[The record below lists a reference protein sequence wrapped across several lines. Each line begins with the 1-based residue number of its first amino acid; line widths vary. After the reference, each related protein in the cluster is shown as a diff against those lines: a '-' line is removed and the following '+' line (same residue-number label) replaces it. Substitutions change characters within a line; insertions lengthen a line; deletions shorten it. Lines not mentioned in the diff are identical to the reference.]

1 MKMFKF
7 LIVALAYAGIAFGGQ
22 MNLNMAS
29 PTDTALIKDFLTRI
43 DSITFVQGKSSNVDD
58 SLFMKVYHNNSDK
71 QSLNYPLSWIQ
82 HIDFE
87 TVAENNESMTV
98 DVGIGVGKGENTFL
112 LKDIKTIEFVEM
124 DDSLD
129 SDGDG
134 VTDVMEIFIRGTD
147 PKVSNLSKVVSYNLY
162 DTNSNQIGSL
172 ALSGTTL
179 KMSFVPKGPVVIE
192 VVMSDP
198 TQSVTVATKDSSVEV
213 TKVDSKHFKFTMPA
227 LLVADSNSFN
237 LDAVS
242 EAGAISRY
250 RMSLMTDILFSDELV
265 LSASADHQAINVN
278 FAPSQKDGRITG
290 YAILRAVGSQGAN
303 NAALAKL
310 SLTSSNQFID
320 KILPSGVSV
329 IKTID
334 AGSVKDYLI
343 ADGVAR
349 YTDPVGGLSPYYTYC
364 VVAYVKENI
373 DGKDVYSYKQTTL
386 ATKSVGN
393 IVLKYQ
399 AVQFGTK
406 YDTWVACRADMRL
419 YADVFAVSSGAPENK
434 NAKYN
439 YWFYNAGSDDDKD
452 KMVWEDVADSTK
464 NHLDN
469 IKLNKSIY
477 TLYVDKKGVGI
488 LLANDSDCGAYSD
501 KVRRAVSISY
511 ENIVEAL
518 TGIDATNW
526 VEYVYT
532 YGQDGVSYDEKC
544 GNCGKKPHAG
554 WKFNFRFEW
563 AD

>member
-1 MKMFKF
+1 MFKF
-7 LIVALAYAGIAFGGQ
+7 LIVALAYAGIALGGQ

-452 KMVWEDVADSTK
+452 KMVWEDKADSTK

>member
-1 MKMFKF
+1 MFKF

-452 KMVWEDVADSTK
+452 KMVWEDKADSTK

>member
-1 MKMFKF
+1 
-7 LIVALAYAGIAFGGQ
+7 
-22 MNLNMAS
+22 
-29 PTDTALIKDFLTRI
+29 
-43 DSITFVQGKSSNVDD
+43 
-58 SLFMKVYHNNSDK
+58 
-71 QSLNYPLSWIQ
+71 
-82 HIDFE
+82 
-87 TVAENNESMTV
+87 
-98 DVGIGVGKGENTFL
+98 
-112 LKDIKTIEFVEM
+112 
-124 DDSLD
+124 
-129 SDGDG
+129 
-134 VTDVMEIFIRGTD
+134 
-147 PKVSNLSKVVSYNLY
+147 
-162 DTNSNQIGSL
+162 
-172 ALSGTTL
+172 
-179 KMSFVPKGPVVIE
+179 
-192 VVMSDP
+192 
-198 TQSVTVATKDSSVEV
+198 
-213 TKVDSKHFKFTMPA
+213 
-227 LLVADSNSFN
+227 
-237 LDAVS
+237 
-242 EAGAISRY
+242 
-250 RMSLMTDILFSDELV
+250 
-265 LSASADHQAINVN
+265 
-278 FAPSQKDGRITG
+278 
-290 YAILRAVGSQGAN
+290 
-303 NAALAKL
+303 
-310 SLTSSNQFID
+310 
-320 KILPSGVSV
+320 V

-464 NHLDN
+464 NHLNN

-518 TGIDATNW
+518 TGIDATDW

-554 WKFNFRFEW
+554 WKFNFLFEW

>member
-43 DSITFVQGKSSNVDD
+43 DSITFVQGSSPNVDD

-278 FAPSQKDGRITG
+278 FAPSQRDGRITG
-290 YAILRAVGSQGAN
+290 YAILRAVGSQGVN

-320 KILPSGVSV
+320 KILPSGISV

-419 YADVFAVSSGAPENK
+419 YADVFSLSTGVPENK

-452 KMVWEDVADSTK
+452 KMVWEDKADSTK
-464 NHLDN
+464 NHLNN

-518 TGIDATNW
+518 TGIDATDW

-532 YGQDGVSYDEKC
+532 YGQDGVSYDGTC
-544 GNCGKKPHAG
+544 SNCGKKPHAG
-554 WKFNFRFEW
+554 WKFNFLFEW

>member
-419 YADVFAVSSGAPENK
+419 YADVFALSSGAPENK

-452 KMVWEDVADSTK
+452 KMVWEDKADSTK

>member
-1 MKMFKF
+1 MFKF

-43 DSITFVQGKSSNVDD
+43 DSITFVQGSSPNVDD

-278 FAPSQKDGRITG
+278 FAPSQRDGRITG
-290 YAILRAVGSQGAN
+290 YAILRAVGSQGVN

-320 KILPSGVSV
+320 KILPSGISV

-419 YADVFAVSSGAPENK
+419 YADVFSLSTGVPENK

-452 KMVWEDVADSTK
+452 KMVWEDKADSTK
-464 NHLDN
+464 NHLNN

-518 TGIDATNW
+518 TGIDATDW

-532 YGQDGVSYDEKC
+532 YGQDGVSYDGTC
-544 GNCGKKPHAG
+544 SNCGKKPHAG
-554 WKFNFRFEW
+554 WKFNFLFEW